1 MISFEDYFWCCRIKS
16 YNNKVLNSKFPIR
29 KLVNRCKKV
38 NWDKMEEVS
47 KLKSFQISNYLENT
61 LQPYSKHSNSKISFY
76 QIEVDIERSGNS
88 VNIKQK

>member
-16 YNNKVLNSKFPIR
+16 YDNKVLNGKFPIR

-47 KLKSFQISNYLENT
+47 KLKSFQVSNYLENNHD
-61 LQPYSKHSNSKISFY
+61 LLEKLWELEFGVSIHS
-76 QIEVDIERSGNS
+76 
-88 VNIKQK
+88 

>member
-16 YNNKVLNSKFPIR
+16 YDKKVLNGKFPIR

-47 KLKSFQISNYLENT
+47 KLKSFEISNYLENNHD
-61 LQPYSKHSNSKISFY
+61 LLEKLWKLEFGVSIHS
-76 QIEVDIERSGNS
+76 
-88 VNIKQK
+88 